1 MSRKSGIDPQQQ
13 GLECAVCLKPLAL
26 CPLLRK
32 YPQIVTRTY
41 SRFTSLLPAIH
52 RILDYLGFS
61 YLGLSYHESA
71 ARLGGGLSS
80 SCFSFGGV
88 VGLGDGAAAISL
100 ATASA
105 ICTSNT
111 AITC

>member
-1 MSRKSGIDPQQQ
+1 MCGLFKASRPLPSPTQIPTNSHSHIFSLHFTAPCNTPYL
-13 GLECAVCLKPLAL
+13 GLSW
-26 CPLLRK
+26 
-32 YPQIVTRTY
+32 IY
-41 SRFTSLLPAIH
+41 S
-52 RILDYLGFS
+52 ILDYR
-61 YLGLSYHESA
+61 GLSYHESA